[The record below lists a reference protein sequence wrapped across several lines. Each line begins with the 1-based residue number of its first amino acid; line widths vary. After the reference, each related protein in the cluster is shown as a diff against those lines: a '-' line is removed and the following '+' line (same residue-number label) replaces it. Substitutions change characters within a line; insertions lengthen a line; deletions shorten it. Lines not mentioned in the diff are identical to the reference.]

1 MPNTFKLRVDG
12 TDIGIRQVGDN
23 TFVPKNI
30 SVLKQ
35 IVKTT
40 TGIEKAPAWM
50 ANNRDWG
57 GRVVDYPAL
66 DNEPIGKI
74 NLGSQA
80 IVKTH
85 RCGWQYAINSLRS
98 INSNDGV
105 VFDGFLERN
114 FAWFYHEN
122 VRDKKHIP
130 YTKPWVGFFHNP
142 PNHPDW
148 FLGDNCIDKIIERPE
163 FQASLE
169 QCMGLFA
176 LSEYHAEYLRNK
188 TGMTV
193 SSLLHPTEIP
203 DSLFSYEAFIANG
216 KKKIV
221 NIGYWLRKLNSIYSL
236 PVSDT
241 YTKIKL
247 VPYCKG
253 VPLTTIEDL
262 TEKEKQIYN
271 ITYTPEYY
279 DNTKV
284 VTYMSNIDYDD
295 LLCKNVVF
303 LDLYDSSANN
313 AIIECIARGT
323 PILVNPIPAV
333 VEYLGE
339 DYPLYFNTLE
349 EAAEKVLDFDLVKR
363 AHEYLLT
370 CDTRQ
375 KLSSEYFLKTFT
387 ESDVYKSLKLGWKV
401 KAKHVWDTIVS

>member
-1 MPNTFKLRVDG
+1 MPSTYKLRIDG
-12 TDIGIRQVGDN
+12 TDIGIRQVEAD

-50 ANNRDWG
+50 AHNKDWG

-66 DNEPIGKI
+66 DKQTLGKI

-98 INSNDGV
+98 INNNDGV
-105 VFDGFLERN
+105 MFDGFLERN
-114 FAWFYHEN
+114 FAWFYQQNARE
-122 VRDKKHIP
+122 KEHIP

-176 LSEYHAEYLRNK
+176 LSEYHADYLRKK
-188 TGMTV
+188 TGVTV

-221 NIGYWLRKLNSIYSL
+221 NIGYWLRKLNSIYCL
-236 PVSDT
+236 PVADT

-253 VPLTTIEDL
+253 TPLTTIEDL
-262 TEKEKQIYN
+262 TETEKRIYE
-271 ITYTPEYY
+271 ISHVPEYY

-295 LLCKNVVF
+295 LLSKNVVF

-349 EAAEKVLDFDLVKR
+349 EAAEKVLDLDLVKQ

-375 KLSSEYFLKTFT
+375 KLSSEYFLKSFT
-387 ESDVYKSLKLGWKV
+387 ESDVYKGLKLNWKV